1 LFENSLHHMKNI
13 FKLISFF
20 CLFLISFNAIA
31 TEDIN
36 NKYIEYTSST
46 QFKRSYTAKQL
57 DLINSQEFK
66 NPIIKRITDL
76 TKDIQNNNLILDH
89 LIKEHVRSRHQQ
101 ILAENIVNSQFSEQV
116 LLMDAT
122 ILVVDEFGCSSN
134 LLDNKLKDRYQSFYE
149 KLNPND
155 KLKMDLFNNKFE
167 MISTQIKLNNYSTS
181 EVEKT
186 NSLVRNYL
194 AKNNFQLK
202 DILNPCITPKIMKG
216 IATELDTKS
225 AEISFDQYFR
235 VSLFSISY
243 NLSVV
248 DEKYN
253 RQAPNIYCPKN
264 EYPSVAKANNMEGS
278 AIINFQVSKNGE
290 VLKNEITN
298 TTKHKVLDD
307 YLLENTKKCLFV
319 PNYTKGIA
327 SNSEFK
333 MRFTF
338 KLED

>member
-1 LFENSLHHMKNI
+1 MKNI
-13 FKLISFF
+13 SKLIPFF
-20 CLFLISFNAIA
+20 YLFLISFNAIA
-31 TEDIN
+31 LEGIN
-36 NKYIEYTSST
+36 DKYTKYTSSAE
-46 QFKRSYTAKQL
+46 FKRSYTAKQL

-66 NPIIKRITDL
+66 TPIIKRITDL
-76 TKDIQNNNLILDH
+76 TKDIQSNNLILDH

-101 ILAENIVNSQFSEQV
+101 ILAENIVNSQFSEQI

-122 ILVVDEFGCSSN
+122 ILIINEFGCNSN
-134 LLDNKLKDRYQSFYE
+134 LLDNKLKDRYQIFYE
-149 KLNPND
+149 KLEQND

-167 MISTQIKLNNYSTS
+167 TISTQIKLNNYSTI

-186 NSLVRNYL
+186 NTLVRNYL
-194 AKNNFQLK
+194 TKNNFQLK
-202 DILNPCITPKIMKG
+202 DIVNPCITPKILRG
-216 IATELDTKS
+216 IATELDIKS
-225 AEISFDQYFR
+225 GEIAFDQFNR
-235 VSLFSISY
+235 FSLMSVSH
-243 NLSVV
+243 NLSVI

-253 RQAPNIYCPKN
+253 RQAINIYCPKN
-264 EYPSVAKANNMEGS
+264 EYPSVAKVNNMEGS
-278 AIINFQVSKNGE
+278 AIINFHISKNGE
-290 VLKNEITN
+290 VIKNEIAN

-319 PNYTKGIA
+319 PNFTKGIA

>member
-1 LFENSLHHMKNI
+1 MKN
-13 FKLISFF
+13 KLKFISFF
-20 CLFLISFNAIA
+20 YLFIISFNATA
-31 TEDIN
+31 KEDIN
-36 NKYIEYTSST
+36 IKYAEYISSIE
-46 QFKRSYTAKQL
+46 FKKSYSEKQL

-134 LLDNKLKDRYQSFYE
+134 LLDNKLNDRYQSFYE

-167 MISTQIKLNNYSTS
+167 MISTQTKLNNYSTS

-253 RQAPNIYCPKN
+253 RQATNIYCPKN

-278 AIINFQVSKNGE
+278 AIITFHVSKNGE